1 MECGFPHSLCDNITD
16 RGLSTSVEQL
26 SLHGSKSQSAESM
39 VQPQNPQVVSTYP
52 SPSRGPSAG
61 INNCAS
67 GWLIVL
73 GIVQILVGVFYTI
86 LGCLIL
92 RPFFFLVP
100 LNIASGSVAIAGVCT
115 KKQKLFKAT
124 QVLSIVSAI
133 PATGLTFFFS
143 VFSVYLFPQGHRVQ
157 KWLPLIILFGLLPA
171 LTMLIT
177 AIISAILASK
187 MLAGR
192 NQNQPNEGVVHV
204 PSPTDFNQEQ
214 GVQLSQRLPATE
226 RKQDILANE
235 VQLILTN
242 PLSTE
247 IDLSPKITF

>member
-1 MECGFPHSLCDNITD
+1 
-16 RGLSTSVEQL
+16 
-26 SLHGSKSQSAESM
+26 M
-39 VQPQNPQVVSTYP
+39 VQPQNPQVVNTID
-52 SPSRGPSAG
+52 PSRGPSSG
-61 INNCAS
+61 IHNCAS

-73 GIVQILVGVFYTI
+73 GTVQILVGVFYTI
-86 LGCLIL
+86 LGCLIPNPL
-92 RPFFFLVP
+92 RPIFFLVP
-100 LNIASGSVAIAGVCT
+100 LNIASGSVAIVGVCT

-133 PATGLTFFFS
+133 PAIGLTFFFS
-143 VFSVYLFPQGHRVQ
+143 VFSVFLFPQGHRVQ

-171 LTMLIT
+171 LTMLIA

-187 MLAGR
+187 LLAGR

-204 PSPTDFNQEQ
+204 PHPSGFKQEQ
-214 GVQLSQRLPATE
+214 GATE
-226 RKQDILANE
+226 RKPDIPANE

-247 IDLSPKITF
+247 IDLSPKIAF